1 MFSNNKILFIIFI
14 FPIKD
19 IFSQRKTY
27 YEDNYYYDDSSSYQ
41 GNTTVIVIAI
51 IIYLIIM
58 IGGIILCIYCCCYRN
73 RNRQGAAIYNQPSNY
88 PNYISGQVYVIPSN
102 NRIINQPILPVQYP
116 YNMPQNAQSNNAN
129 VPNTNQDIR
138 LYQNGNYNHENQIL
152 NLNHSELELKVNY
165 LFQNN
170 MKPEIYSERLGNDEK
185 ECTICLNKLILN
197 RSKIVLTQCHH
208 FFHFY
213 CLKKYLLDGKGKKC
227 PNCNSDFFETFN
239 SIQLIPSKINII
251 PLDEK
256 DNPNNEQ

>member
-1 MFSNNKILFIIFI
+1 MFSNNIILFIFFI
-14 FPIKD
+14 FTIKD
-19 IFSQRKTY
+19 IFSQTKSY
-27 YEDNYYYDDSSSYQ
+27 YNDNYYDDSSSYQ
-41 GNTTVIVIAI
+41 ASTTIIIIAV

-73 RNRQGAAIYNQPSNY
+73 RNRQTTPIYNQPSNY
-88 PNYISGQVYVIPSN
+88 PNYLSGQVYVIPAN
-102 NRIINQPILPVQYP
+102 NRIISQPMIPIQYP
-116 YNMPQNAQSNNAN
+116 YNI
-129 VPNTNQDIR
+129 PNTQTNGNQDLR
-138 LYQNGNYNHENQIL
+138 LYQNGNYNPENQIL

-170 MKPEIYSERLGNDEK
+170 MKPEIYSERFGKDEK
-185 ECTICLNKLILN
+185 ECTICLNKFILN
-197 RSKIVLTQCHH
+197 KSKIVLTPCHH

-239 SIQLIPSKINII
+239 SIQLIPSKIKII